1 MRRWLFDSDREGV
14 VHLQS
19 FSVRNYRRLR
29 DVRVELEPKTS
40 IFVGSNNS
48 GKTSAAKIFDSFL
61 AVNRKS
67 RFSFYDF
74 SASCWSLFDA
84 IGDKTAPKDA
94 HLPAIILD
102 LWFKVEE
109 ADLHRVLKILPRLD
123 WKAAPVGVRLEYAPK
138 NAEELLSHF
147 HEAKTKAGTHTRK
160 QEGKPDYHPWPTSL
174 SDYLKKRLGDEYK
187 IHYYVLDHEKFDEHF
202 KPKADYVP
210 QELGDASESGA
221 AILRSIVRVDLL
233 DAQRFQSDEEI
244 THTEGLSKR
253 LSRFYERNLEKY
265 SEDFQA
271 IAALVSSEQ
280 ELNKHLELVFGPTL
294 NRLNELGYPGFAN
307 PDLVIR
313 SAFDPES
320 ILTKN
325 ASVHYAL
332 RDPGEAAA
340 TDQPPILPDKYNG
353 LGFKNLI
360 FMVIEVL
367 DFHHQ
372 WAEEKEKRP
381 PVHLVLIEEPEAHM
395 HAQLQQVFINKIRSI
410 LPKEPPEFST
420 QMILTTHS
428 PHIIY
433 ESSFKPI
440 RYFRRMAM
448 EHYSDV
454 LSLSTFYETEQET
467 RDFLY
472 RYMKLTH
479 CDLFFA
485 DAAILVEG
493 NVERLLLPQMIDEVE
508 PDLKTGYMSIL
519 EVGGAFAYKF
529 RELVHFL
536 GLTTLVITDLDS
548 VFPKRAGAA
557 KTDGAETTED
567 EEEEEGASK
576 GCCMAHEPNGVTSNQ
591 TLRQWI
597 PKLETIADLL
607 AAKDE
612 HKYPA
617 ITEKTPAKVRVA
629 YQTQET
635 VQWGEDKATRA
646 GRTFEE
652 AFAFQNL
659 EWCQDI
665 AKKHLG
671 LRVIRKKAMS
681 LDEVAAAIH
690 QKVKSSS
697 FKKTGFALALMQ
709 EEPKDWQ
716 VPTYI
721 AEGLRWLRKEIVP
734 PKDEK
739 PLTTKK
745 GDA

>member
-1 MRRWLFDSDREGV
+1 M
-14 VHLQS
+14 HLQT

-29 DVRVELEPKTS
+29 DVCVGLEPETS

-61 AVNRKS
+61 TANRKN
-67 RFSFYDF
+67 RFAFYDF
-74 SASCWSLFDA
+74 SASCWPLFDA
-84 IGDKTAPKDA
+84 IGEETAKNDA
-94 HLPAIILD
+94 ALPTIVLD
-102 LWFKVEE
+102 LWFKVNE
-109 ADLHRVLKILPRLD
+109 ADLHRVLKILPSLD
-123 WKAAPVGVRLEYAPK
+123 WRDTPVGVRLEYAPK
-138 NAEELLSHF
+138 NAEELLAHF
-147 HEAKTKAGTHTRK
+147 REAKAKAKAGAHTAKK
-160 QEGKPDYHPWPTSL
+160 QGENEEYHPWPTSL
-174 SDYLKKRLGDEYK
+174 SDYLKKRLVEEYK
-187 IHYYVLDHEKFDEHF
+187 IHYYVLDHGQFDENLNA
-202 KPKADYVP
+202 KGDYDP

-221 AILRSIVRVDLL
+221 SILNSILRVDFL

-244 THTEGLSKR
+244 THTVGLSKK

-265 SEDFQA
+265 NEDFTA
-271 IAALVSSEQ
+271 LAALASSEQ
-280 ELNKHLELVFGPTL
+280 KLNEYFEMVFGPTL
-294 NRLNELGYPGFAN
+294 KQLNKLGYPGFAD

-332 RDPGEAAA
+332 KDPNKVAAA
-340 TDQPPILPDKYNG
+340 DKAPILPDKYNG

-360 FMVIEVL
+360 FMVVEVL

-372 WAEEKEKRP
+372 WANEKEKRP
-381 PVHLVLIEEPEAHM
+381 PVHLVLIEEPEAHL

-410 LPKEPPEFST
+410 LPQEPPEFST

-440 RYFRRMAM
+440 RYFRRMAS

-454 LSLSTFYETEQET
+454 LSLSTFYETERET

-508 PDLKTGYMSIL
+508 PDLKTSYMSIL
-519 EVGGAFAYKF
+519 EVGGAFAHKF

-536 GLTTLVITDLDS
+536 GMTTLVITDLDS
-548 VFPKRAGAA
+548 VFPKQAGAA
-557 KTDGAETTED
+557 NADGAETAEDED
-567 EEEEEGASK
+567 EEEVASK
-576 GCCMAHEPNGVTSNQ
+576 GCCMAQEPNSVTSNQ

-607 AAKDE
+607 AAKVE
-612 HKYPA
+612 QKFPA

-629 YQTQET
+629 YQTLET
-635 VQWGEDKATRA
+635 VQWDDEKATRA

-659 EWCQDI
+659 AWCQDI
-665 AKKHLG
+665 AQKHLG

-681 LDEVAAAIH
+681 LDEVVAAIH
-690 QKVKSSS
+690 KKVKNPS
-697 FKKTGFALALMQ
+697 FKKTDFALELMQ
-709 EEPKDWQ
+709 EESKHWQ

-721 AEGLRWLRKEIVP
+721 VEGLRWLREEVIPHKDVEPVAAKEASP
-734 PKDEK
+734 
-739 PLTTKK
+739 
-745 GDA
+745 